1 MSSILRGEWAIR
13 AITGTVFVAVV
24 MGAVYL
30 SAWSNAVL
38 WCVVSILAWLEWH
51 RAPSLSK
58 PTWQWWLAGMFP
70 LPAVCSLIWLG
81 FQSPDD
87 PWPILVF
94 LWMIWANDTGAYVV
108 GKPFGRHKLWVSVS
122 PGKSW
127 EGTFGGA
134 LAAGS
139 VSAIAW
145 GPNMLWLGLLMGGLS
160 TSGDL
165 IQSAW
170 KRKRGMKDSGTMLPG
185 HGGIMDRFDGFLLSA
200 PIYALLWCI
209 FVA

>member
-1 MSSILRGEWAIR
+1 MRSFIQGEWAIR
-13 AITGTVFVAVV
+13 AVTGTVFVVVV

-30 SAWSNAVL
+30 SIWSNVLLWSFVAV
-38 WCVVSILAWLEWH
+38 LAWLEWY
-51 RAPSLSK
+51 RAPSAPA
-58 PTWQWWLAGMFP
+58 PTWQSWLVGLFP
-70 LPAVCSLIWLG
+70 LPALYALIWLG
-81 FQSPDD
+81 LQDPYD

-127 EGTFGGA
+127 EGTIGGA
-134 LAAGS
+134 LAAGG
-139 VSAIAW
+139 VAAW
-145 GPNMLWLGLLMGGLS
+145 TLGLNMLWLGLLMGGLS

-185 HGGIMDRFDGFLLSA
+185 HGGIMDRFDGFLLAA
-200 PIYALLWCI
+200 PIYASLWCI